1 MTTKD
6 MIGIDVP
13 KQTSEAAEHAENQL
27 QAALI
32 EAKQKKTEEIIKKQR
47 EEMKDREAKVKEYY
61 KAFGEAVLMA
71 IKNHKEGDPPLKF
84 EFHFDAETTD
94 GVVKQIKEVQEEV
107 TETPTVSEHVFSELV
122 ARKNEVKHYNNM
134 LAMHV
139 VTFLEN
145 LRPITESLKTA
156 RNKLETEQ
164 ELLNSKYD
172 LVFAGIREAEE
183 EYKHFNEAIS
193 FLRRFVRNK

>member
-1 MTTKD
+1 MS
-6 MIGIDVP
+6 
-13 KQTSEAAEHAENQL
+13 KQTSEAAEYLGGQL
-27 QAALI
+27 QTAMEEA
-32 EAKQKKTEEIIKKQR
+32 AKQHQAQIREDAVEEDNRPQIFKDGNAFEAELLRLVTKIIEEKKPQ
-47 EEMKDREAKVKEYY
+47 
-61 KAFGEAVLMA
+61 L
-71 IKNHKEGDPPLKF
+71 
-84 EFHFDAETTD
+84 
-94 GVVKQIKEVQEEV
+94 
-107 TETPTVSEHVFSELV
+107 SEHVFSELE

-172 LVFAGIREAEE
+172 LVFAGIREADE